1 MTTSSPKIVGISIPK
16 MLHFSLSTQLLN
28 LADSSGIMKAL
39 DRLSVITMDVS
50 DKKQKLALAGCDC
63 QCSMVMVAC

>member
-1 MTTSSPKIVGISIPK
+1 
-16 MLHFSLSTQLLN
+16 MLYFSLSTQLLN
-28 LADSSGIMKAL
+28 LAESSGIMKAL

-63 QCSMVMVAC
+63 QSSMVMVAC